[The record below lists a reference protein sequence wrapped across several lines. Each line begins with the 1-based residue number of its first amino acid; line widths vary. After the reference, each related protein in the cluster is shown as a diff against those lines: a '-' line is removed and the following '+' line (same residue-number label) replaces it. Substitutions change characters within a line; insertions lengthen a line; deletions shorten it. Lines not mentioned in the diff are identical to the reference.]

1 MPTCFIVSASIT
13 TRRMD
18 RVNRIARIALSVFLF
33 AVAASAQAQ
42 SWPHKPV
49 RMVLSLG
56 PGSGA
61 DIGARLY
68 ADKLTKMWGQPVVV
82 ENRPGGDGVI
92 AINAVIQA
100 KDDHVLLWGPTANFV
115 GHPYSL
121 DKLPYDPKELM
132 PVARVTGTVVT
143 LGVPAAMNVNS
154 LKELLETARQKKG
167 WMNWTTAVTMTDIIL
182 EGFLK
187 TQGIDGAQ
195 VRYKQPAEA
204 VNDLISERIQLYSSA
219 YAIVRPQVQ
228 AGKVKLLAVQAR
240 NRVPGLD
247 LPTVGELGFPGLDF
261 EGLVGILAARSS
273 NLPDAARERI
283 GADIKTVSK
292 DPFVA
297 ERLQATAQLNVPG
310 NAAEFAQSIAEQRKQ
325 LADSAK
331 LLGLKP
337 KAQ

>member
-1 MPTCFIVSASIT
+1 LFAL
-13 TRRMD
+13 
-18 RVNRIARIALSVFLF
+18 ALS
-33 AVAASAQAQ
+33 APAMAQT
-42 SWPHKPV
+42 WPNKPV

-68 ADKLTKMWGQPVVV
+68 ADRLTKLWGQPVVV

-100 KDDHVLLWGPTANFV
+100 KDDHTLLWGPTANFV

-121 DKLPYDPKELM
+121 DQLPYDPKELV

-143 LGVPAAMNVNS
+143 LGVPASMNVGS
-154 LKELLETARQKKG
+154 LKELLSTAKEKKG
-167 WMNWTTAVTMTDIIL
+167 WLNWTTAVTMTDIIL

-187 TQGIDGAQ
+187 TQGIEAAH

-204 VNDLISERIQLYSSA
+204 VNDLISERLHLYSSA

-247 LPTVGELGFPGLDF
+247 LPTASELGFPGLNF

-273 NLPDAARERI
+273 NLPTAARDRI
-283 GADIKTVSK
+283 GADIKTVSRE
-292 DPFVA
+292 PQLA
-297 ERLQATAQLNVPG
+297 ERLAATAQLNTPG
-310 NAAEFAQSIAEQRKQ
+310 DAAEFAASIDEQVKQ
-325 LADSAK
+325 LAESAK
-331 LLGLKP
+331 LLGIKP
-337 KAQ
+337 KQ

>member
-1 MPTCFIVSASIT
+1 MKPVV
-13 TRRMD
+13 
-18 RVNRIARIALSVFLF
+18 RVIAAV
-33 AVAASAQAQ
+33 AVAASAAFASSSLQAQ
-42 SWPHKPV
+42 QTWPHKPV
-49 RMVLSLG
+49 RMILSLG

-68 ADKLTKMWGQPVVV
+68 ADRLTKMWGQPVII

-100 KDDHVLLWGPTANFV
+100 KDDHTLLWGPTANFV

-121 DKLPYDPKELM
+121 DRLPYDPNELQ

-143 LGVPAAMNVNS
+143 IGVPASMNINS
-154 LKELLETARQKKG
+154 LKELLDTAKQKKG
-167 WMNWTTAVTMTDIIL
+167 WMNWTTAVTMTDIIF

-187 TQGIDGAQ
+187 TQGIEGAH
-195 VRYKQPAEA
+195 VRYKNPGEA
-204 VNDLISERIQLYSSA
+204 VNDLLSERLHVYSSA
-219 YAIVRPQVQ
+219 YAIVRSQAQ
-228 AGKVKLLAVQAR
+228 AGRVKLLAVQAR

-247 LPTVGELGFPGLDF
+247 LPTVAELGYPGLDF
-261 EGLVGILAARSS
+261 EGLVGIIAARSS
-273 NLPDAARERI
+273 NLPKAASDRI

-292 DPFVA
+292 DQQVA
-297 ERLQATAQLNVPG
+297 ERLASTAQLNTPG
-310 NAAEFAQSIAEQRKQ
+310 DAAEFAQSIDEQVKQ
-325 LADSAK
+325 LAASAK

>member
-1 MPTCFIVSASIT
+1 VKS
-13 TRRMD
+13 
-18 RVNRIARIALSVFLF
+18 IARISIAI
-33 AVAASAQAQ
+33 VAAVLAFPAAAQN
-42 SWPHKPV
+42 WPHKPV
-49 RMVLSLG
+49 RMILSLG

-68 ADKLTKMWGQPVVV
+68 ADRLTKMWGQPVVI

-100 KDDHVLLWGPTANFV
+100 KDDHTLLWGPTANFV

-121 DKLPYDPKELM
+121 DKLPYDPKELV
-132 PVARVTGTVVT
+132 PVARVSGTVVT
-143 LGVPAAMNVNS
+143 LGVPVGMNVNS
-154 LKELLETARQKKG
+154 LKELLATAKEKRG
-167 WMNWTTAVTMTDIIL
+167 WLNWTTAVTMTDIIL

-187 TQGIDGAQ
+187 TEGIEAAH

-204 VNDLISERIQLYSSA
+204 VNDLISERLHLYSSA
-219 YAIVRPQVQ
+219 YAIVRPQAQ

-247 LPTVGELGFPGLDF
+247 LPTAGELGFPGVNF
-261 EGLVGILAARSS
+261 EGLVGIIAARSS
-273 NLPDAARERI
+273 NLPAAARDRI

-292 DPFVA
+292 DPLIA
-297 ERLQATAQLNVPG
+297 ERLVSTAQLNVPG
-310 NAAEFAQSIAEQRKQ
+310 DAAEFAASIDEQVKQ
-325 LADSAK
+325 LADAAK

-337 KAQ
+337 KQ